1 MQYVEKIFDG
11 VQWALSI
18 NAATFSGAIDVIVI
32 EQPDGSLRTSP
43 FHVRWDDHSVLLHSS
58 REAR

>member
-43 FHVRWDDHSVLLHSS
+43 FHVR
-58 REAR
+58 